1 MKEKLT
7 KTLLLLFLCIN
18 LCGCHKSKSLEVQ
31 QTEQTKEVQPPIKEE
46 KETKETKETPKV
58 CVYVCGS
65 VNHPGVYM
73 LEESARLYEAIE
85 AAGGVKE
92 DAAQETMN
100 QARQVEDGER
110 IYVPSMLELE
120 NGTVTLETGMQEN
133 SNRDGKIDINT
144 AGKEELMTLPGIGQ
158 SKAELILSYRETKGR
173 FGKIEELM
181 EIEGIKEGV
190 FNKIKDKII
199 VAK

>member
-1 MKEKLT
+1 MKEKLR
-7 KTLLLLFLCIN
+7 KLLPILLLCIN
-18 LCGCHKSKSLEVQ
+18 LCGCQKDNSLEIKEK
-31 QTEQTKEVQPPIKEE
+31 EQTKEEQSVVEE
-46 KETKETKETPKV
+46 KKETTKV

-73 LEESARLYEAIE
+73 LEENARLYEAIE
-85 AAGGVKE
+85 AAGGVCE

-100 QARQVEDGER
+100 QAREVVDGER
-110 IYVPSMLELE
+110 IYVPSTEELE
-120 NGTVTLETGMQEN
+120 NGSIAFETGIQNE
-133 SNRDGKIDINT
+133 SNTDGKIDINT

-158 SKAELILSYRETKGR
+158 SKAELILSYRESKGR